1 MLPPIICVVLPA
13 LSGIKKEFEME
24 YLSRLAACLL
34 SFYAVTPAFSKKGNN
49 TMRSSQ

>member
-1 MLPPIICVVLPA
+1 MFPPIICVVLYG
-13 LSGIKKEFEME
+13 LSGKKKNSKWNM
-24 YLSRLAACLL
+24 LSRLAACLL